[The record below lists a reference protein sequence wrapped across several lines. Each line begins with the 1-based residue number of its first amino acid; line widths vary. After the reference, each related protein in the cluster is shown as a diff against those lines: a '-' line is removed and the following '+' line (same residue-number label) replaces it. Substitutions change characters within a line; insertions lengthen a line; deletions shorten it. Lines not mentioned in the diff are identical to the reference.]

1 MYFLNKKPTKRYN
14 KYPDYLD
21 DLAHEESKIY
31 MMATFDKYEVQYI
44 KEVAQ
49 YYRLELYMQLG
60 TMKESDDN
68 YLKFYRHVKT
78 IEDHIEVIS
87 ENERALEKI
96 CMRMYDKLGD
106 NFLKTKS
113 EIRAAK

>member
-14 KYPDYLD
+14 KYPDFLN

-31 MMATFDKYEVQYI
+31 MMATFDKYEVQCI

-60 TMKESDDN
+60 TMKETDDN
-68 YLKFYRHVKT
+68 YLKFYRHVKN
-78 IEDHIEVIS
+78 IEDHIEAIS

-113 EIRAAK
+113 ELKAAK

>member
-1 MYFLNKKPTKRYN
+1 MYFLNKKSTSRYN
-14 KYPDYLD
+14 KYPEFFY

-31 MMATFDKYEVQYI
+31 MMASYDKYEVQYI

-60 TMKESDDN
+60 TMKASDNN
-68 YLKFYRHVKT
+68 YLKFYRHIKT
-78 IEDHIEVIS
+78 IEDHIEAIS

-96 CMRMYDKLGD
+96 CMQLMNKLGD

-113 EIRAAK
+113 ELKAAK